1 MPSPSVIKGL
11 EKKDKRVGK
20 RRRGKEKVW
29 TDKKRESLSFSLVGE
44 GRAKK
49 EQNVNFSFKVRK
61 RKVLRDR
68 KRERNEGK

>member
-1 MPSPSVIKGL
+1 MAREGEGRRKFGLIK
-11 EKKDKRVGK
+11 K
-20 RRRGKEKVW
+20 
-29 TDKKRESLSFSLVGE
+29 ESLSFSLVGE